1 MLRKWKFALLA
12 VLPVFFM
19 AACDADENTMDG
31 ENGKLR
37 LYMTDAPIDTDG
49 IKNVFITF
57 TEIQYHTQGGE
68 WSTFDEFDEPVKL
81 DLLEL
86 TRGETELLGFFE
98 MDPGTYTQIR
108 FMLDAPDRGQGPPTT
123 PGSYLVFEDD
133 STTPLFVP
141 SGGQSGYKAVGQ
153 FVVPANGVAEVTA
166 DFDVRRSVVR
176 AGNSGRYILKPVIR
190 LISSEVSGRIA
201 GDVFNIPED
210 TGIMVYAYEA
220 GTYTEDEAADPAEE
234 EVRFPGAENS
244 DKVCEEN
251 RYHLDFL
258 EEGVYDLVVTS
269 TDAEGEFIEVLGMIE
284 NVPVETG
291 KTTELDI
298 DIEEL

>member
-1 MLRKWKFALLA
+1 MFMLRKWKFAIAALL
-12 VLPVFFM
+12 PIFFM
-19 AACDADENTMDG
+19 AACDKDENGDKG
-31 ENGKLR
+31 SLKLHI
-37 LYMTDAPIDTDG
+37 TDAPIDSDG

-57 TEIQYHTQGGE
+57 TEIQYHIQDNE
-68 WSTFDEFDEPVKL
+68 WRTFDEFDEPVKL

-98 MDPGTYTQIR
+98 MDPGVYTQLR
-108 FMLDAPDRGQGPPTT
+108 FMLEAPDRGQGPPTT

-141 SGGQSGYKAVGQ
+141 SGGQSGYKAVGK
-153 FVVPANGVAEVTA
+153 FEIPANGVAEVTA

-190 LISSEVSGRIA
+190 LISTDVSGRIA
-201 GDVFNIPED
+201 GDVYNIPED

-220 GTYTEDEAADPAEE
+220 GTYTEDEAAEPGEE
-234 EVRFPGAENS
+234 ETRFPNAENS

-258 EEGVYDLVVTS
+258 NEGAYDLVFTA
-269 TDAEGEFIEVLGMIE
+269 TDADGEFTEVLGTIKD
-284 NVPVETG
+284 VQVEAG
-291 KTTELDI
+291 ETTVVDI
-298 DIEEL
+298 DLEEL